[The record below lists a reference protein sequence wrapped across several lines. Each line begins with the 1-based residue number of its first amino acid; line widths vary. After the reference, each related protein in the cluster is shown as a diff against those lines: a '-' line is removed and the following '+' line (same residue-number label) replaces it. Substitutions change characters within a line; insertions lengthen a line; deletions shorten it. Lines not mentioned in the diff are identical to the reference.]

1 MMDFGLTP
9 DHEAVRNATREFC
22 RREILPH
29 LHDWERAE
37 QFPRDVIPKMAAQGL
52 LGLCIPR
59 RYGGLGLDY
68 VSLGIISEEFER
80 ADTAFRVLIAVH
92 LGLNSLALLQWGS
105 EEQKQ
110 RYLIPQAHGEKLAA
124 FALTEP
130 DAGSDV
136 AGIRTTARRDGTR
149 YILNGEKTWI
159 SLADVADHFL
169 VFAYTDRAAESRG
182 ISAFIVERGFDGVS
196 SASIHHKLGGRIGNT
211 GSIVLQD
218 ACVPVE
224 NRLGEEGEGLKIALS
239 ALDNGRYTVAAGAV
253 GLIEA
258 CLEASVSYAGQRQ
271 SFGQPIGKHQLVQQ
285 KIARMAAGRDIGRL
299 LYYQVGWLKNR
310 GMRCTRE
317 VSVAKWMNCDNAFR
331 AADDAIQIHGAY
343 GYSDEFPVERYF
355 RNARGSL
362 IYEGTQEIHQLIQAE
377 YALGYR
383 TDKPLSRPLPPYPF
397 EEDL

>member
-1 MMDFGLTP
+1 MDFSLTP
-9 DHEAVRNATREFC
+9 DHEAVRDATREFC
-22 RREILPH
+22 HREIVPH
-29 LHDWERAE
+29 LRDWERAE
-37 QFPRDVIPKMAAQGL
+37 RIPADIIPTMAAQGL

-68 VSLGIISEEFER
+68 VSLGIVSEELER

-92 LGLNSLALLQWGS
+92 LALNSLALFQWGD

-110 RYLIPQAHGEKLAA
+110 RYLIPQAQGEKLAA

-136 AGIRTTARRDGTR
+136 ASIRTTARRDGQS

-169 VFAYTDRAAESRG
+169 VFAYTDRSAGARG
-182 ISAFIVERGFDGVS
+182 ISAFIVERGFEGVS
-196 SASIHHKLGGRIGNT
+196 SSSIHHKLGGRIGNT
-211 GSIVLQD
+211 GSIALQE
-218 ACVPVE
+218 ARVPVE
-224 NRLGEEGEGLKIALS
+224 NRIGDEGEGLRIALS

-258 CLEASVSYAGQRQ
+258 SLEAGLAYAGQRS
-271 SFGQPIGKHQLVQQ
+271 SFGQPIGKHQLIQQ
-285 KIARMAAGRDIGRL
+285 KIARMVAGRDIGRL

-317 VSVAKWMNCDNAFR
+317 VSLAKWINCRNAFQ

-362 IYEGTQEIHQLIQAE
+362 IYEGTEEIHQLIQAE

-383 TDKPLSRPLPPYPF
+383 TDKSLSQPLPSYPF
-397 EEDL
+397 AEDA

>member
-1 MMDFGLTP
+1 MMDFTLTP

-22 RREILPH
+22 RREIGPH
-29 LHDWERAE
+29 LRDWERAE
-37 QFPRDVIPKMAAQGL
+37 RIPADIVSKIAAQGL

-68 VSLGIISEEFER
+68 LSLGIVSEELER

-92 LGLNSLALLQWGS
+92 LGLNSLALFQWGN
-105 EEQKQ
+105 EEHKQ
-110 RYLIPQAHGEKLAA
+110 RYLIPQARGEKLAA

-136 AGIRTTARRDGTR
+136 AGIRATARRDGGS

-169 VFAYTDRAAESRG
+169 VFAYTDRAAGARG

-196 SASIHHKLGGRIGNT
+196 SSSIHHKLGGRLGNT
-211 GSIVLQD
+211 GSIALQD
-218 ACVPVE
+218 ARVPAD
-224 NRLGEEGEGLKIALS
+224 NRIGAEGEGLKIALS

-253 GLIEA
+253 GLMEA
-258 CLEASVSYAGQRQ
+258 CLEASVAYAEQRQ
-271 SFGQPIGKHQLVQQ
+271 SFGHPIGEHQLVQQ
-285 KIARMAAGRDIGRL
+285 KIARMVAGRDIGRL
-299 LYYQVGWLKNR
+299 LYYQVGWLKNQ

-317 VSVAKWMNCDNAFR
+317 VSLAKWINCDNAFR
-331 AADDAIQIHGAY
+331 AADDAVQIHGAY

-377 YALGYR
+377 YALGHR
-383 TDKPLSRPLPPYPF
+383 TDKPLSQPLPPYPF
-397 EEDL
+397 EADA

>member
-1 MMDFGLTP
+1 MDFSLTA
-9 DHEAVRNATREFC
+9 DHKAVRDATREFC
-22 RREILPH
+22 RREILPQ
-29 LHDWERAE
+29 LRDWERVE
-37 QFPRDVIPKMAAQGL
+37 QIPADIVPKMAAQGL

-68 VSLGIISEEFER
+68 VSLGIICEELER

-92 LGLNSLALLQWGS
+92 LALNSLALLQWGS

-110 RYLIPQAHGEKLAA
+110 QYLVPQARGEKLAA

-136 AGIRTTARRDGTR
+136 AGIRATARRDGER

-169 VFAYTDRAAESRG
+169 IFACTDRSAGARG
-182 ISAFIVERGFDGVS
+182 VSAFIVERGFDGVS
-196 SASIHHKLGGRIGNT
+196 SSSIHHKLGGRIGNT
-211 GSIVLQD
+211 GSIALQD
-218 ACVPVE
+218 VRVPAD
-224 NRLGEEGEGLKIALS
+224 NRIGDEGEGLKIALS
-239 ALDNGRYTVAAGAV
+239 ALDNGRYAVAAGAV

-258 CLEASVSYAGQRQ
+258 CLDASLSYAEQRQ

-285 KIARMAAGRDIGRL
+285 KIARMVAGRDIGRL
-299 LYYQVGWLKNR
+299 LYHQVGWLKNQ

-317 VSVAKWMNCDNAFR
+317 VSLAKWINCDNAFR
-331 AADDAIQIHGAY
+331 AADDAVQIHGAY

-355 RNARGSL
+355 RNARGAL

-397 EEDL
+397 EEDA

>member
-1 MMDFGLTP
+1 MDISLTP
-9 DHEAVRNATREFC
+9 DHEAVRDATREFC
-22 RREILPH
+22 RHEILPH
-29 LHDWERAE
+29 LRDWERAE
-37 QFPRDVIPKMAAQGL
+37 QIPADIVPKMAAQGL

-68 VSLGIISEEFER
+68 LSLGIVCEELER

-92 LGLNSLALLQWGS
+92 LALNSLALLQWGS

-110 RYLIPQAHGEKLAA
+110 RYLVPQARGEKLAA

-136 AGIRTTARRDGTR
+136 AGIRATARRDGAS

-169 VFAYTDRAAESRG
+169 VFAYTDRGAGHRG
-182 ISAFIVERGFDGVS
+182 ISAFVVERGFAGVS
-196 SASIHHKLGGRIGNT
+196 SSSLHHKLGGRIGNT
-211 GSIVLQD
+211 GSIALQEVR
-218 ACVPVE
+218 VPAD
-224 NRLGEEGEGLKIALS
+224 NRIGDEGEGLKIALS
-239 ALDNGRYTVAAGAV
+239 ALDNGRYAVAAGAV
-253 GLIEA
+253 GLMEA
-258 CLEASVSYAGQRQ
+258 CLEASVSYAEQRQ
-271 SFGQPIGKHQLVQQ
+271 SFGQPIGKHQLIQQ
-285 KIARMAAGRDIGRL
+285 KIARMVAGRDIGRL
-299 LYYQVGWLKNR
+299 LYYQVGWLKNQ
-310 GMRCTRE
+310 GTRCTRE
-317 VSVAKWMNCDNAFR
+317 VSLAKWINCDNAFR
-331 AADDAIQIHGAY
+331 AADDAVQIHGAY

-383 TDKPLSRPLPPYPF
+383 IDKPLSRPLPPYPF
-397 EEDL
+397 EEDA